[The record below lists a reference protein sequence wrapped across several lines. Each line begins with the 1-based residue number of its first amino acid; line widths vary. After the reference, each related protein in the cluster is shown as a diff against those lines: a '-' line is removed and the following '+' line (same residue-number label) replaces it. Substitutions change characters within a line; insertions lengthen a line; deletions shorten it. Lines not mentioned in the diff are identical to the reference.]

1 MQPRKIWPSKQKSAM
16 KDYKY
21 RRKLYLVT
29 RSELQFFK
37 TLLSGV
43 NQFYYVIPQVHLS
56 TLLNHKTWGQNWK
69 GALSR
74 IDRKSVDYVI
84 CSRENLVPICA
95 IELDDKSHDRAD
107 RIKRDRW
114 VEQILKDAGL
124 PLVRIRMHEQEN
136 VNFLV
141 EKLNSVSIP
150 DRIRLFLRPN

>member
-1 MQPRKIWPSKQKSAM
+1 M

-21 RRKLYLVT
+21 CRKLYLVT

-37 TLLSGV
+37 TLLSVV
-43 NQFYYVIPQVHLS
+43 NQFYYVILQVHLS
-56 TLLNHKTWGQNWK
+56 ILLNHKTWGQNWK

-84 CSRENLVPICA
+84 CGRENLVPISA
-95 IELDDKSHDRAD
+95 IELNDKSHARGDRV
-107 RIKRDRW
+107 KRDRW

-124 PLVRIRMHEQEN
+124 SLVRIRMHEQEN

-141 EKLNSVSIP
+141 EKLNSISISG
-150 DRIRLFLRPN
+150 RIRPLLRPNWKSDIPVLNP